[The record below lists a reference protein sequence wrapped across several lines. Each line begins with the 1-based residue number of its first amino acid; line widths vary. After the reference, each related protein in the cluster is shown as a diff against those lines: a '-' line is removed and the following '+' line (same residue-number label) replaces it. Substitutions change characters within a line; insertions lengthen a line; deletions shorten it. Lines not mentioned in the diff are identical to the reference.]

1 MSEQLQ
7 HKMQTF
13 EVAPPAQVWQA
24 ISVQLDDDIQH
35 AALSKKLFNYE
46 ITPPVIAWKNIVNLL
61 DNNNTELLNNNSDA
75 VYSIPDAKV
84 RSISSS
90 KNWYKMAAAAAIT
103 ALLLG
108 AGWYVATQNN
118 KETQIAI
125 VKDNNPLPEK
135 IKETV
140 PEKTNNQPQTEDI
153 AVTPLPKVEDVI
165 VAQNAEKSVSEEK
178 AINNN
183 YKKQNED
190 FVVTY
195 SKINSRPAYSYL
207 EQPIVINA
215 PVLLDENGKPY
226 RDINAIS
233 NANRYLAIAGPNG
246 QMTRIS
252 AKFANVIQFIDG
264 SDNVEEN
271 LDKILRESGMWKI
284 RFQQWREKIKKAGYL
299 PAPGN
304 FLDILEFKELI
315 EEK

>member
-13 EVAPPAQVWQA
+13 EVAPPAQIWQA

-35 AALSKKLFNYE
+35 ATLSKKLFNYE
-46 ITPPVIAWKNIVNLL
+46 ITPPANAWKNIITLL
-61 DNNNTELLNNNSDA
+61 DNNNTEA
-75 VYSIPDAKV
+75 VYTIPDAKV
-84 RSISSS
+84 RSISAG

-118 KETQIAI
+118 KESQIAV
-125 VKDNNPLPEK
+125 VKDNNPVPKK

-140 PEKTNNQPQTEDI
+140 PEKTNNQPQTGDI
-153 AVTPLPKVEDVI
+153 AVTPIPKVEDVI
-165 VAQNAEKSVSEEK
+165 VAQNNDKAAPEKRV
-178 AINNN
+178 INKNDN
-183 YKKQNED
+183 KQNED

-195 SKINSRPAYSYL
+195 SKVNSRPAYSYL

-233 NANRYLAIAGPNG
+233 NTNRYLVIAGPNG

-264 SDNVEEN
+264 GNSDNVEEN

-284 RFQQWREKIKKAGYL
+284 RFQQWREKIKQAGYL